1 MSAEQDSG
9 TEPGSDAAAPSP
21 QPSTAPLDDVDALA
35 RRAAAFAAAGTR
47 LLVGITGAPGAGKST
62 LARALVERLAPDAVL
77 VPMDGFHLAQA
88 ELRRLGIAH
97 QKGAPHTFDPLGY
110 LAMLERIR
118 SRSDSVVYA
127 PAFHRDIEE
136 AIAGAIAVP
145 RSASIVVTE
154 GNYLLLEQEPWDRA
168 RALLDQVWYI
178 DGDDAK
184 RRERLVRRHIEFGR
198 TPDAAEAWVRSVDD
212 GNAALI
218 ARTRFRADLR
228 LV

>member
-1 MSAEQDSG
+1 MPPTFAASRMPSG
-9 TEPGSDAAAPSP
+9 PAPR
-21 QPSTAPLDDVDALA
+21 TARLGDVEALV
-35 RRAAAFAAAGTR
+35 RRAAALVADGSRR
-47 LLVGITGAPGAGKST
+47 LIGITGAPGAGKST
-62 LARALVERLAPDAVL
+62 LAQALVEKLAPDAVL

-88 ELRRLGIAH
+88 QLRRLGIGH
-97 QKGAPHTFDPLGY
+97 QKGAPHTFDALGY

-118 SRSDSVVYA
+118 SRSDAVVYA

-136 AIAGAIAVP
+136 AVAGSIAVP

-154 GNYLLLEQEPWDRA
+154 GNYLLLDSEPWDRV
-168 RALLDQVWYI
+168 RALLDEVWYI
-178 DGDDAK
+178 DGDDVL

-198 TPDAAEAWVRSVDD
+198 TPDAAEAWVSDVDD

-218 ARTRFRADLR
+218 SRTRFEADLW